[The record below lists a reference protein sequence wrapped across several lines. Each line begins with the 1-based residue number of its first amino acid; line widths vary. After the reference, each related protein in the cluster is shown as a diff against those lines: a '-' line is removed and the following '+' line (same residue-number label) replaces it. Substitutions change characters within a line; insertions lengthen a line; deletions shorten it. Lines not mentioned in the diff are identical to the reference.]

1 MDTWLSGPDLREQLL
16 DEVIAAYFD
25 DVALGREPRR
35 EELFARWPDLAGDL
49 AAFFADRDRLDRLAA
64 PLRQTSR
71 AGGPRQA
78 PLQPDGGAAC
88 TGLPS
93 QAAETPATVTLGG
106 MPTAEVPAAPDRKS
120 TRLNS
125 SHLGISYAVFC
136 LTKKKT

>member
-1 MDTWLSGPDLREQLL
+1 PLAGRRPRQTGPRPPRGGRAAAPRPGAVARPPRRLSVRDDMDTWLSGPDLREQLL

-78 PLQPDGGAAC
+78 PP
-88 TGLPS
+88 P
-93 QAAETPATVTLGG
+93 
-106 MPTAEVPAAPDRKS
+106 PAAAAGGP
-120 TRLNS
+120 
-125 SHLGISYAVFC
+125 GA
-136 LTKKKT
+136 